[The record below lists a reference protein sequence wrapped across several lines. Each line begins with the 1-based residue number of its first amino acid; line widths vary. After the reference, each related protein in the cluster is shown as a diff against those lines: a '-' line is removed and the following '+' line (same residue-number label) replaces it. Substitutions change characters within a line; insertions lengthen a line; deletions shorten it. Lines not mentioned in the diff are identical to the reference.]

1 MNHSQALSSTPQDRC
16 LLAIL
21 QFLKDS
27 GLTETLTTL
36 QHESHRQHS
45 DPLPGDENLLLT
57 ALMHFDER
65 RNAFKTKALT
75 DDETRV
81 ETALNAL
88 KLTDESVATHEVA
101 ELTPHASNI
110 TTVKWQPLP
119 TSSLL
124 ASGGVDKTVYVT
136 DTERRE
142 TRNAIPLTA
151 PVLTLDW
158 CRTAGSENL
167 LLAGCMNGDCCLLD
181 IDATPPVRQR
191 VHDHT
196 KYVVGV
202 KWSPDGRM
210 FATASHDCTVCIY
223 TYNPTDPAATDAAT
237 LHHRFEYRNP
247 VESLVWL
254 SDTLLC
260 LSPREDNYLHVVDAV
275 TRTTQQKVN
284 MNLTGDDHVSFSAM
298 HTAVSPDR
306 TLVAV
311 ATDQHRLLVLLAG
324 SAVQVRNYWGL
335 QNDGY
340 STPRVCWSRC
350 GRYVYVTQQD
360 VSVCCYDVSEG
371 RCAGVLRGH
380 DTNVRDVDCHAY
392 RDELSTCS
400 FDRTIKLWSS

>member
-1 MNHSQALSSTPQDRC
+1 MNHTQALSSTPQDRC

-21 QFLKDS
+21 QYLKDA
-27 GLTETLTTL
+27 GLNDTLATL
-36 QHESHRQHS
+36 QRESHRQHT
-45 DPLPGDENLLLT
+45 DPLPGDENVLLT

-88 KLTDESVATHEVA
+88 KLTDDQPVTHETA
-101 ELTPHASNI
+101 QLTPHSANI
-110 TTVKWQPLP
+110 TVVKWQPLP
-119 TSSLL
+119 NSSLL

-136 DTERRE
+136 DTERKE
-142 TRNAIPLTA
+142 TRSVIPLTA
-151 PVLTLDW
+151 PILALDW
-158 CRTAGSENL
+158 CRTPGSEHL
-167 LLAGCMNGDCCLLD
+167 LLAGCMNGDCCLLS
-181 IDATPPVRQR
+181 IDASPPMRQR

-196 KYVVGV
+196 KWVMGA
-202 KWSPDGRM
+202 KWAPDGRM

-223 TYNPTDPAATDAAT
+223 TYSPSATDTPACA

-254 SDTLLC
+254 SDTTLC
-260 LSPREDNYLHVVDAV
+260 LSPREDNYLHIVDAAA
-275 TRTTQQKVN
+275 RTELRRAN
-284 MNLTGDDHVSFSAM
+284 MNLTGDDHVSFSAL
-298 HTAVSPDR
+298 HSALSPDG
-306 TLVAV
+306 TLLAV

-340 STPRVCWSRC
+340 STPRLCWSRC

-360 VSVCCYDVSEG
+360 VSVCAYDVSEG
-371 RCAGVLRGH
+371 RAAGVLRGH
-380 DTNVRDVDCHAY
+380 DTNVRDVDCHPH
-392 RDELSTCS
+392 RDELATCS
-400 FDRTIKLWSS
+400 FDRTIKLWTS